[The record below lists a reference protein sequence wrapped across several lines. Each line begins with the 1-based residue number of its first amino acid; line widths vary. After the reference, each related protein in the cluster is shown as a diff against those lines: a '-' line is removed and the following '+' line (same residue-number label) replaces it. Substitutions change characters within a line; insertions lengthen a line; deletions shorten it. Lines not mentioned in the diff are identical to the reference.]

1 LKYAQVIKTVKGGR
15 IESVKKSIVY
25 GKPEEINYHDISTT
39 LIERQNLNLRQDNK
53 RLSRKTISYSKKDEW
68 LQSSLDLYK
77 TVHNFVKTHHSLKK
91 KNLRKIK
98 DNVWKKYDKITPT
111 MSIGLT
117 DHIWSLKELLT
128 YPYHK
133 NISI

>member
-1 LKYAQVIKTVKGGR
+1 VH
-15 IESVKKSIVY
+15 

-53 RLSRKTISYSKKDEW
+53 RLTRKTISYSKKDKW
-68 LQSSLDLYK
+68 LQLSLDLYK
-77 TVHNFVKTHHSLKK
+77 TIHNFVKTHHSLKK
-91 KNLRKIK
+91 KNLKKIN

>member
-1 LKYAQVIKTVKGGR
+1 M
-15 IESVKKSIVY
+15 EKK
-25 GKPEEINYHDISTT
+25 EEIDHSNISTT
-39 LIERQNLNLRQDNK
+39 LIERENLNLRHDNK
-53 RLSRKTISYSKKDEW
+53 RLSRKTIAYSKKDKW
-68 LQSSLDLYK
+68 LQSNLDLYK
-77 TVHNFVKTHHSLKK
+77 SFHNFVKTHHSLKK
-91 KNLRKIK
+91 MNLQKIK
-98 DNVWKKYDKITPT
+98 DNVWKKYKNMTPI